1 MEILCFRCKGNWD
14 LTHGGDGSKCL
25 GRGNHQQRSEKLGL
39 ERFPCRLSLS
49 LLVACGSGRAV
60 GVSGTM
66 LSSRALG
73 GQE

>member
-1 MEILCFRCKGNWD
+1 MEILCFKCKGNWD

-25 GRGNHQQRSEKLGL
+25 GRGNHQQRSEKLCL

-49 LLVACGSGRAV
+49 VVVACGSGGAV
-60 GVSGTM
+60 CVSGKL
-66 LSSRALG
+66 LSSRAFS